1 MNEYLPPSTWKWCQ
15 DYLQQLGFNS
25 SQPASD
31 STAPHRTIYLQLRTA
46 VAEHLMSNKEPKLG
60 LTVKPT
66 GAFDWQPVQMD
77 HVREVEL
84 ADDDVEDEVENDAED
99 KI

>member
-1 MNEYLPPSTWKWCQ
+1 
-15 DYLQQLGFNS
+15 
-25 SQPASD
+25 
-31 STAPHRTIYLQLRTA
+31 
-46 VAEHLMSNKEPKLG
+46 MSNEEPKLG

-66 GAFDWQPVQMD
+66 GAFDWQPVQID

-84 ADDDVEDEVENDAED
+84 ADDDVEDEIENDAED